1 MRLRFERHTRE
12 SQLPAWPFV
21 GLGLGLLALAAWIV
35 KLLPAKWFPPCGF
48 HTVTGHPC
56 PSCGGTRMMFLF
68 LGGRPLD
75 ALKMNPLFASLL
87 WGFAAWFFLGVVGR
101 LAGYDFRIDVGRRE
115 EKWLWLALLGAF
127 LVNWAYLW
135 HAGI

>member
-1 MRLRFERHTRE
+1 MKLRFERRTKE
-12 SQLPAWPFV
+12 SELPAWPFV
-21 GLGLGLLALAAWIV
+21 GLGVGLLILAAWIV
-35 KLLPAKWFPPCGF
+35 TLLPARWFPPCGF

-68 LGGRPLD
+68 LRGHPLD
-75 ALKMNPLFASLL
+75 AFKMNPLFASLL
-87 WGFAAWFFLGVVGR
+87 AGFAAWFFLGTLGR

-115 EKWLWLALLGAF
+115 EKWLWLALLAGF

-135 HAGI
+135 NAGV